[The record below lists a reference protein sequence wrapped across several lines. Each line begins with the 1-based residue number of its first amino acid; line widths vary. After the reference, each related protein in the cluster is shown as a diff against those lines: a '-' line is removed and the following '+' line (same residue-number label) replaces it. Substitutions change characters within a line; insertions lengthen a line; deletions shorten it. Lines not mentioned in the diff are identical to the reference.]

1 MKLARED
8 CLQFLFQ
15 FFLSSKRN
23 NIQNTILRQQ
33 REDFPMDL
41 LVIQVFS
48 VTNVVVTNVMG
59 QKIPV
64 KLLKNSLVSSCTG
77 RGKDK
82 IR

>member
-1 MKLARED
+1 
-8 CLQFLFQ
+8 
-15 FFLSSKRN
+15 
-23 NIQNTILRQQ
+23 
-33 REDFPMDL
+33 MDL

-59 QKIPV
+59 RKIPV